1 MMRKSLGQVL
11 TPSLLFALAATGV
24 ILFVF
29 FQIPAN
35 FAFLFFVSIIVFLVA
50 FANADIALII
60 LLLSMLLSPEFRT
73 GSTGGREVAVRA
85 DDLFLF
91 VIFFGWMAKMAL
103 NKELGV
109 LRTTPLN
116 VIIIAY
122 IVVCIFSSA
131 LGVMQDRINIRSSF
145 FFNLKYIE
153 YFLIFFMVTNNL
165 KNLKQAKR
173 FMFFLFLTYAI
184 ICLYSMTKIPLG
196 GRITSPFE
204 GKAGG
209 GEPNTL
215 GGYLLFMMAL
225 SAGMMFYGRTRRN
238 RILFLGLF
246 CAALLPFMFTLSRG
260 SWLAF
265 FPMALALLVF
275 TRRYKLPAIAVFILA
290 VSALPFVAPHQV
302 KERVQETFKSNK
314 STRLLGKDVY
324 VSESAQARINSW
336 SVAFK
341 KFNIRPVVGHGV
353 PGGTVIDNQYARVLI
368 ETGMVGFIIFVLILG
383 LMCKTGFEVLR
394 SSDSTDFARGLSLGF
409 LAGLVGLLFHSLS
422 AATFILVRIMEPFW
436 FVAAILFSL
445 PVLIAKEKEIIPA

>member
-1 MMRKSLGQVL
+1 
-11 TPSLLFALAATGV
+11 
-24 ILFVF
+24 
-29 FQIPAN
+29 
-35 FAFLFFVSIIVFLVA
+35 
-50 FANADIALII
+50 
-60 LLLSMLLSPEFRT
+60 SPEFRT
-73 GSTGGREVAVRA
+73 GTAAGREVAIRA

-91 VIFFGWMAKMAL
+91 VIFIGWMAKMAL

-109 LRTTPLN
+109 LRNTPLN
-116 VIIIAY
+116 AVILAY

-131 LGVMQDRINIRSSF
+131 LGVMQDRISIKSSF

-165 KNLKQAKR
+165 KTMKQAKR
-173 FMFFLFLTYAI
+173 FMFFLFLTYTI
-184 ICLYSMTKIPLG
+184 ICLYSMVKIPTG
-196 GRITSPFE
+196 ARVTSPFE
-204 GKAGG
+204 GRGG

-225 SAGMMFYGRTRRN
+225 AAGMMLYGHNRRN
-238 RILFLGLF
+238 RIIFLTLF
-246 CAALLPFMFTLSRG
+246 CAALLPLMFTLSRG

-265 FPMALALLVF
+265 FPMVLTLLAL

-290 VSALPFVAPHQV
+290 VSALPFVAPQQV
-302 KERVQETFKSNK
+302 KARVQETFKSNK

-353 PGGTVIDNQYARVLI
+353 PGGTVIDNQYVRVLI
-368 ETGMVGFIIFVLILG
+368 ETGMAGFILFALILG
-383 LMCKTGFEVLR
+383 MMCKTGFEVLR
-394 SSDSTDFARGLSLGF
+394 SAESTDFARGLSLGF

-445 PVLIAKEKEIIPA
+445 PVLIEKEKEKAPAYTYTYL

>member
-1 MMRKSLGQVL
+1 MRKPFGQIL
-11 TPSLLFALAATGV
+11 TPALLFTLAATGV
-24 ILFVF
+24 IVFVF

-35 FAFLFFVSIIVFLVA
+35 FAFLFFVGIIIFLVA

-73 GSTGGREVAVRA
+73 GTAAGREVAIRA

-91 VIFFGWMAKMAL
+91 VIFIGWMAKMAL

-109 LRTTPLN
+109 LRNTPLN
-116 VIIIAY
+116 AIILAY

-131 LGVMQDRINIRSSF
+131 LGVMQDRISIKSSF

-165 KNLKQAKR
+165 KTMQQAKR

-184 ICLYSMTKIPLG
+184 ICVYSIARIPVG
-196 GRITSPFE
+196 GRVTSPFE
-204 GKAGG
+204 GRGG

-225 SAGMMFYGRTRRN
+225 AAGMMLYGHNRRN
-238 RILFLGLF
+238 RILFLALF
-246 CAALLPFMFTLSRG
+246 CAALPPFMFTLSRG

-265 FPMALALLVF
+265 FPMALTLLAF

-368 ETGMVGFIIFVLILG
+368 ETGMAGFILFALILG
-383 LMCKTGFEVLR
+383 MMCKTGFEVLR
-394 SSDSTDFARGLSLGF
+394 SAESTDFARGISLGF
-409 LAGLVGLLFHSLS
+409 LAGLIGLLFHSLS

-445 PVLIAKEKEIIPA
+445 PVLIEKEKAPV